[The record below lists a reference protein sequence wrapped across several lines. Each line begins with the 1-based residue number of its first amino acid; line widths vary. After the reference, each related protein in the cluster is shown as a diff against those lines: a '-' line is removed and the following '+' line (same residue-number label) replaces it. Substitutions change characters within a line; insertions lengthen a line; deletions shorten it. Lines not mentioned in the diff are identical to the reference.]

1 MRITLLLLAAVALR
15 ADTFYLTVAGLGGE
29 AEYEQRFSG
38 WASELDKLL
47 RAEPGAKVETL
58 SGAAATR
65 ANVEAKLRDIAKQT
79 KPDDSL
85 VLMLIGHGSYDES
98 DSKFTLPSPHLSATD
113 LAALLDKV
121 PARQLVVNMTSSS
134 GGSIVSLQKARR
146 VVI

>member
-1 MRITLLLLAAVALR
+1 MRKAGCPLKRIVLLFLAAVALR

-47 RAEPGAKVETL
+47 HSEPGAKVETL

-65 ANVEAKLRDIAKQT
+65 ANIEAKLRDIAKQA

-98 DSKFTLPSPHLSATD
+98 DYKFNLPGPDLSA
-113 LAALLDKV
+113 
-121 PARQLVVNMTSSS
+121 
-134 GGSIVSLQKARR
+134 
-146 VVI
+146 